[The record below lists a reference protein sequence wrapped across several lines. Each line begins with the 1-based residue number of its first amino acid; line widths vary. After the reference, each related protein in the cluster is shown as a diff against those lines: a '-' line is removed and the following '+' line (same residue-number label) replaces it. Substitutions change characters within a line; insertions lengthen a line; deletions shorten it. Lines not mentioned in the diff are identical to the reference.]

1 MQWAEL
7 HTSRRFFRLFLRLV
21 DNGVLDEARGPIA
34 MNSTFW
40 DIPYTLGKN
49 RPEWIPEVLACRLRR
64 RLAVIDESGG
74 QLRRGELLDDARAAS
89 ATFVAVAEQAPAAF
103 VKHVLPVVLQISD
116 RALTGEEPPRRD
128 AVWTWLVRTRHPSGE
143 DACLSGLATALAA
156 LAGDETNDMQDVLT
170 DLRGRDT
177 HVANHLLLAL
187 FRGGAARYAD
197 DAISLLCAEPWR
209 FECGFSD
216 SPRWCAIETIRSLI
230 RHCSPENRERLEGVI
245 LRYVSSYERTKGG
258 YRLHGRARFA
268 LLSAI
273 PDELRSSGARAHA
286 RELERKFHEPE
297 GEPRGVTG
305 GLVTSPIKGSAAD
318 KMTDEQWLRAI
329 TKYDSEGVSAW
340 SDDGLRG
347 GATEL
352 ARDLGARVKDAPER
366 FAHLSLSFPPDANP
380 AYLEEVLRALKDAGG
395 PYDLKL
401 KVCRKAFAEARGP
414 CGAVIADLL
423 GAADDPLPD
432 DAVEI
437 LHWIAKE
444 HPDPTTDAWQE
455 DAGGGQPYYG
465 GDILFNGIN
474 TARGQAAGAIRRLI
488 LTDVAYLDQFRTALE
503 RMVRDR
509 SPAVLSCV
517 AGTLRAVAYRDA
529 ALGTSLFKNMNLSEA
544 RLLATE
550 DVVLFLRD
558 RLRNGFADV
567 QPVIARMLRSSEP
580 GVQEAGARLASLAVV
595 QHGSGAA
602 VLVEEALQGSARS
615 RLGVAQV
622 AAANCAAPSTGRG
635 AERGSSSCSTTTT
648 PRFGVRQPPASGIW
662 RTTPSTMPQS

>member
-1 MQWAEL
+1 MGRTAHEPTLLPSVLTPRGQRCARRGTWADRDEQHVLGHPL
-7 HTSRRFFRLFLRLV
+7 HAGQESSGV
-21 DNGVLDEARGPIA
+21 D
-34 MNSTFW
+34 S
-40 DIPYTLGKN
+40 
-49 RPEWIPEVLACRLRR
+49 EVLACRLRR

-366 FAHLSLSFPPDANP
+366 FARLSLSFPPDANP
-380 AYLEEVLRALKDAGG
+380 AYLEG
-395 PYDLKL
+395 
-401 KVCRKAFAEARGP
+401 
-414 CGAVIADLL
+414 
-423 GAADDPLPD
+423 
-432 DAVEI
+432 
-437 LHWIAKE
+437 LH
-444 HPDPTTDAWQE
+444 
-455 DAGGGQPYYG
+455 
-465 GDILFNGIN
+465 
-474 TARGQAAGAIRRLI
+474 
-488 LTDVAYLDQFRTALE
+488 
-503 RMVRDR
+503 
-509 SPAVLSCV
+509 
-517 AGTLRAVAYRDA
+517 
-529 ALGTSLFKNMNLSEA
+529 
-544 RLLATE
+544 LA
-550 DVVLFLRD
+550 
-558 RLRNGFADV
+558 
-567 QPVIARMLRSSEP
+567 
-580 GVQEAGARLASLAVV
+580 
-595 QHGSGAA
+595 GSGA
-602 VLVEEALQGSARS
+602 
-615 RLGVAQV
+615 GVKILTCTNFGTV
-622 AAANCAAPSTGRG
+622 A
-635 AERGSSSCSTTTT
+635 
-648 PRFGVRQPPASGIW
+648 
-662 RTTPSTMPQS
+662 